1 LLPFW
6 KKDFWGNNMDI
17 QRMLISIP
25 GIIIGFTIHEYCHA
39 LAAYKL
45 GDTTVIEDGRLT
57 LDPMKHI
64 DIMGLIF
71 IMIAGFGW
79 AKPVRF
85 CPSMLKRPKRDKAI
99 IAAVGPLS
107 NLLLGILFIFIIK
120 GLWVLPIDNARTID
134 IVNYIIDILYYW
146 AFTNIALFVFNMFP
160 IPPLDGSHI
169 FLSGLN
175 IGYETEQKIM
185 KVGSALFFIIIIVQ
199 MSSGLNIL
207 PIGAIVNKIITF
219 IL

>member
-1 LLPFW
+1 
-6 KKDFWGNNMDI
+6 MDI
-17 QRMLISIP
+17 QRMLVTIP

-71 IMIAGFGW
+71 IIIAGFGW

-85 CPSMLKRPKRDKAI
+85 CPNMLKRPRRDKAI

-120 GLWVLPIDNARTID
+120 GLWILPIDNARTLD
-134 IVNYIIDILYYW
+134 IVDFIIDILYYW

-175 IGYETEQKIM
+175 IKYETEQKIM
-185 KVGSALFFIIIIVQ
+185 KIGSTLFFIIIIVQ
-199 MSSGLNIL
+199 ISSGLNIL
-207 PIGAIVNKIITF
+207 PIGNIVNAIIS
-219 IL
+219 LML

>member
-1 LLPFW
+1 M
-6 KKDFWGNNMDI
+6 DF
-17 QRMLISIP
+17 QRMIISIP

-45 GDTTVIEDGRLT
+45 GDTTAKEDGRLT
-57 LDPMKHI
+57 LNPIKHI

-71 IMIAGFGW
+71 IMVAGFGW

-85 CPSMLKRPKRDKAI
+85 YPDRLKNPRRDKAI
-99 IAAVGPLS
+99 IAAVGPFS
-107 NLLLGILFIFIIK
+107 NLILGVLFAFIIK
-120 GLWVLPIDNARTID
+120 GLLALTLYDEKTVD
-134 IVNYIIDILYYW
+134 IVNFIIEILFYW
-146 AFTNIALFVFNMFP
+146 AFTNIGLFVFNMFP

-175 IGYETEQKIM
+175 ISHETETKIM
-185 KVGSALFFIIIIVQ
+185 NIGSVIFIIIIIIQ
-199 MSSGLNIL
+199 NTTDINIL
-207 PIGAIVNKIITF
+207 PIGGIVEKIISL

>member
-1 LLPFW
+1 M
-6 KKDFWGNNMDI
+6 DF
-17 QRMLISIP
+17 QRMIISIP
-25 GIIIGFTIHEYCHA
+25 GVIIGFTLHEYCHA

-57 LDPMKHI
+57 LNPTKHI

-71 IMIAGFGW
+71 IIIAGFGW

-85 CPSMLKRPKRDKAI
+85 CPDMLKRPKRDKAI

-107 NLLLGILFIFIIK
+107 NLLLGILFIFILK
-120 GLWVLPIDNARTID
+120 GLWILPVTNEKTID
-134 IVNYIIDILYYW
+134 IINFIVDILYYW

-175 IGYETEQKIM
+175 IEYETEQKIM
-185 KVGSALFFIIIIVQ
+185 KIGSVLLFIIIIVQ
-199 MSSGLNIL
+199 NRSGFTIL
-207 PIGAIVNKIITF
+207 PIGNIVNAIISL
-219 IL
+219 II

>member
-1 LLPFW
+1 
-6 KKDFWGNNMDI
+6 
-17 QRMLISIP
+17 MLVSVP

-57 LDPMKHI
+57 LDPIKHI
-64 DIMGLIF
+64 DIMGLVF
-71 IMIAGFGW
+71 IIIAGFGW

-85 CPSMLKRPKRDKAI
+85 SPNMLKHPRRDKAI

-107 NLLLGILFIFIIK
+107 NLLLGILFIFILK
-120 GLWVLPIDNARTID
+120 GLWILPIDNARTID

-175 IGYETEQKIM
+175 IRYETEQKIM
-185 KVGSALFFIIIIVQ
+185 RVGSTLFFVIIIIQ
-199 MSSGLNIL
+199 MSSGYTIL
-207 PIGAIVNKIITF
+207 PIGAIVNKIISF
-219 IL
+219 IM

>member
-1 LLPFW
+1 
-6 KKDFWGNNMDI
+6 MDI
-17 QRMLISIP
+17 QRILVTIP

-71 IMIAGFGW
+71 IIIAGFGW

-99 IAAVGPLS
+99 IAAVGPFS
-107 NLLLGILFIFIIK
+107 NLLLGIFFIFILK
-120 GLWVLPIDNARTID
+120 GLWLLPIDNTRTIE
-134 IVNYIIDILYYW
+134 IVDFIIDILYYW

-175 IGYETEQKIM
+175 ISYETEQKIM
-185 KVGSALFFIIIIVQ
+185 KVGSTLFFVIIIVQ

-207 PIGAIVNKIITF
+207 PIGNIVNAIIS
-219 IL
+219 IML